1 VPRVLRR
8 TTKIAL
14 EVVAAIFTGLVVLS
28 ALVFW
33 RASTQPI
40 SLEFLKDSVAE
51 ALSPADL
58 GTASIGEL
66 RMEWRGWS
74 RLFEIRVTSLKFENE
89 AGGVILFAPSAD
101 IALSGPR
108 LLLGEIAPVEIAV
121 EQPVLN
127 LERRSDGTY
136 QLYGAAPSG
145 GDAAAGDLLSV
156 LQQPT
161 GDGVAGLAGLERL
174 ERFLLR
180 RATVRMT
187 DRAGAF
193 DNLRLS
199 GFDGVFARE
208 RDGWRVEARADLTI
222 GDESVEIR
230 GDGNYFFRSRE
241 LDGSILFQGL
251 TPDLV
256 LTHLPHSP
264 ADLAVSSRLSGS
276 IAFSLADFRSLL
288 NIDVIA
294 TTTNG
299 EVSFGSVLPAP
310 VPYDSLRFQVGY
322 DAHDDAVMLRNF
334 VLERGEM
341 TAMLS
346 GSLRDLS
353 APKLELRTRVTGMPV
368 NDVEDVWPADLFQL
382 ARDWTTKNLQSG
394 TITEMVATLDGSLE
408 VGEKTRL
415 RDVSLE
421 GFMSFEGVT
430 VHYLRP
436 LPPALGVGGRGTF
449 TEKRIDAEVTEGY
462 LGDIQLK
469 RADVSLT
476 VIHTVSDDFASIEA
490 EIDGPISEILRV
502 LDTEP
507 FGYARALGLTPE
519 EVGGSGSGIM
529 RFDMPLRREM
539 TFDMVELQAE
549 GKFTDVSLPTRT
561 TRLPFE
567 NGTMSLDLDKTGM
580 LLDGTGDLSGQKA
593 QIAFLQSF
601 EDSAEIHRR
610 THVIVRPDVEKI
622 AQLGLDMRRFASGEV
637 ELDATI
643 REPRDGDTRVDLVMG
658 LQNTEFKVSE
668 LGWEKPAGAAGT
680 FRAQLRARDDQ
691 VTAIDQFSVATAD
704 LAASGSVEFSDKTR
718 RPTRL
723 TIDRLQLGK
732 TDLSG
737 VIAADGEGGYTANVQ
752 GPFADLRKLMEE
764 FDQNDPPSKVPLV
777 VNARID
783 QVLIGKL
790 DPMQDV
796 TLLIED
802 DGQGRFSLAANGVIG
817 TEPADLLYSTVAG
830 APHFDLSTQNA
841 GNVMKAFE
849 GFDSISGGKL
859 VASGEIEERDGRR
872 GWNVSL
878 TVLDF
883 DLVDAPVM
891 AQLLSAVSITGLPAV
906 MQGRGV
912 HFDRLDLNMHVSDEK
927 LVLDRLLAQG
937 PSLGISASGEIDR
950 VIDESDLTGMVVPAY
965 VLNQIL
971 GSIPILGT
979 LLTGGEGEGFLAS
992 EFTVRGPLRRPEVT
1006 VNPLTALTP
1015 GIFRNLFRLEDAR
1028 PKDPEPDEPP
1038 LPDRSP

>member
-1 VPRVLRR
+1 MLRR

-14 EVVAAIFTGLVVLS
+14 EVVAAVFTGLIVLS

-40 SLEFLKDSVAE
+40 PLEFLKDRVAA

-58 GTASIGEL
+58 GTATIGEL

-74 RLFEIRVTSLKFENE
+74 RLFEVRVTSLKFENE

-108 LLLGEIAPVEIAV
+108 LLLGEIAPVQIAV
-121 EQPVLN
+121 DQPVLN

-136 QLYGAAPSG
+136 QLYGAPP
-145 GDAAAGDLLSV
+145 GDEGAIAGDLFSI
-156 LQQPT
+156 LQRPT
-161 GDGVAGLAGLERL
+161 GDGAAGLAGLERL
-174 ERFLLR
+174 ERLLLR

-187 DRAGAF
+187 DRAGRL

-199 GFDGVFARE
+199 GLDGVFARE
-208 RDGWRVEARADLTI
+208 RDGWRVEARADLTL
-222 GDESVEIR
+222 GDETVEIR

-241 LDGSILFQGL
+241 LDGSVLFQGL

-256 LTHLPHSP
+256 LSHLPHSP
-264 ADLAVSSRLSGS
+264 VDLSVSSRLSGS

-288 NIDVIA
+288 NVDVIA
-294 TTTNG
+294 TAAKG
-299 EVSFGSVLPAP
+299 QVAFGSVLPAP
-310 VPYDSLRFQVGY
+310 IPYDSLRFQIGY
-322 DAHDDAVMLRNF
+322 DAQDDAVMLRNF
-334 VLERGEM
+334 VLERGDM

-346 GSLRDLS
+346 GSLRDLA
-353 APKLELRTRVTGMPV
+353 APKLELRTKVTGMPV
-368 NDVEDVWPADLFQL
+368 NEVEGLWPADLFEL
-382 ARDWTTKNLQSG
+382 ARNWTTRNLRSG
-394 TITEMVATLDGSLE
+394 TITEMVATLEGQLDIS
-408 VGEKTRL
+408 EKTRL
-415 RDVSLE
+415 RDVSLQ
-421 GFMSFEGVT
+421 GFMNFDGVT

-449 TEKRIDAEVTEGY
+449 TEKRIDVEVTKGH
-462 LGDIQLK
+462 LDDVQLR

-476 VIHTVSDDFASIEA
+476 GIHTVSDDFASIEA
-490 EIDGPISEILRV
+490 EIDGPISDILRV

-507 FGYARALGLTPE
+507 FGYARALGLEPE
-519 EVGGSGSGIM
+519 EVGGTGAGIM
-529 RFDMPLRREM
+529 RFEMPLLREM
-539 TFDMVELQAE
+539 TFEIVDLQAM
-549 GKFTDVSLPTRT
+549 GQFTGVSLPTRT

-567 NGTMSLDLDKTGM
+567 NGTLSLDLDKTGM
-580 LLDGTGDLSGQKA
+580 LLDGTGDLSGQPA

-601 EDSAEIHRR
+601 EEASEIHRR

-622 AQLGLDMRRFASGEV
+622 AQLGLDMRRFAGGEV

-643 REPRDGDTRVDLVMG
+643 EEPRIGDTRVDLVMG
-658 LQNTEFKVSE
+658 LQETEFRVSE
-668 LGWEKPAGAAGT
+668 LGWAKPAGAAGT
-680 FRAQLRARDDQ
+680 FRAKLRARDDA
-691 VTAIDQFSVATAD
+691 VVAIDQFSAATAD
-704 LAASGSVEFSDKTR
+704 LAASGSVEFSDTTR
-718 RPTRL
+718 RPSRFM
-723 TIDRLQLGK
+723 IDRLQLGK

-752 GPFADLRKLMEE
+752 GPFADLRKLVEE
-764 FDQNDPPSKVPLV
+764 FDEKEAPSKVPLV

-796 TLLIED
+796 TLLVED
-802 DGQGRFSLAANGVIG
+802 DGKGRVSLAANGVIG
-817 TEPADLLYSTVAG
+817 TEPADFLYSTATG
-830 APHFDLSTQNA
+830 IPHFELTTQNA

-859 VASGEIEERDGRR
+859 VASGEMEERDGDQ

-906 MQGRGV
+906 VQGRGV
-912 HFDRLDLNMHVSDEK
+912 HFDRLDLNMHVNDEK
-927 LVLDRLLAQG
+927 LSLDRLLAQG
-937 PSLGISASGEIDR
+937 ASLGISASGEIDR

-992 EFTVRGPLRRPEVT
+992 EFTVKGPLQRPEVT

-1028 PKDPEPDEPP
+1028 PKDPEPAESPSQ
-1038 LPDRSP
+1038 DRSP